1 MLSRPI
7 SYLSAIALCIVIATA
22 AAAAE
27 TAAVNP
33 AATSNDAPKLSCVNK
48 EAEAAKP
55 KVVFQINRAEDAS
68 LILRFVTNY
77 LKVEPEAQVAVVGYA
92 SGIDFMLKSATDG
105 DGKHYAIQINR
116 LLDRGV
122 AFKVC
127 NNTLS
132 ARNATP
138 DVVLAG
144 ASIVPSAVN
153 EIVRLQTQEGYSYF
167 RN

>member
-7 SYLSAIALCIVIATA
+7 SFLSAVGLSIVIATT
-22 AAAAE
+22 AAAE
-27 TAAVNP
+27 TTAVNP

-48 EAEAAKP
+48 GAEAAKP
-55 KVVFQINRAEDAS
+55 KVVFQINKAEDAP

-92 SGIDFMLKSATDG
+92 SGIDFMLKNATDG
-105 DGKHYAIQINR
+105 DGKPYAIQVNR

-132 ARNATP
+132 ARDATP
-138 DVVLAG
+138 EVVLAG
-144 ASIVPSAVN
+144 VSVVPSAVN

>member
-1 MLSRPI
+1 MFSRSI
-7 SYLSAIALCIVIATA
+7 SFLSAIGLSIAIATA
-22 AAAAE
+22 AAGE
-27 TAAVNP
+27 TIAVNP
-33 AATSNDAPKLSCVNK
+33 TATSDDAPKLSCVNK
-48 EAEAAKP
+48 GAEAAKP
-55 KVVFQINRAEDAS
+55 KVVFQINKAEDAP
-68 LILRFVTNY
+68 LILRFVSNY

-92 SGIDFMLKSATDG
+92 SGIDFMLKNAIDG
-105 DGKHYAIQINR
+105 DGKPYAIQVNR

-132 ARNATP
+132 ARDATP

-144 ASIVPSAVN
+144 VGIVPSAVN

>member
-1 MLSRPI
+1 MSPRPI
-7 SYLSAIALCIVIATA
+7 SFLSAIGLSIAIATA
-22 AAAAE
+22 AAGE
-27 TAAVNP
+27 TTAVNP
-33 AATSNDAPKLSCVNK
+33 AATSNDAPKLTCVNK
-48 EAEAAKP
+48 GAEAAKP
-55 KVVFQINRAEDAS
+55 KVVFQINKAEDAP

-92 SGIDFMLKSATDG
+92 SGIDFMLKNATDG
-105 DGKHYAIQINR
+105 DGKPYAIQVNR

-127 NNTLS
+127 NNTLG
-132 ARNATP
+132 ARDATP
-138 DVVLAG
+138 EVVLAG
-144 ASIVPSAVN
+144 VSVVPSAVN

>member
-7 SYLSAIALCIVIATA
+7 SFLTAVGLSIVIATA
-22 AAAAE
+22 VDAQ
-27 TAAVNP
+27 TTP
-33 AATSNDAPKLSCVNK
+33 AQGVATSNEAPKLSCVNK
-48 EAEAAKP
+48 AAEAAVP
-55 KVVFQINRAEDAS
+55 KVVFQINKAEDAP
-68 LILRFVTNY
+68 LILRFVANY
-77 LKVEPEAQVAVVGYA
+77 LKAEPDAQVAVVGYA
-92 SGIDFMLKSATDG
+92 SGIDFMLKSATDS
-105 DGKHYAIQINR
+105 DGKPYAIQVNR

-132 ARNATP
+132 ARNATA

-144 ASIVPSAVN
+144 VTIVPSAVN
-153 EIVRLQTQEGYSYF
+153 EIVRLQTQEGYGYF

>member
-1 MLSRPI
+1 MHSRP
-7 SYLSAIALCIVIATA
+7 SSFLSAVGLSIVIATA
-22 AAAAE
+22 ASAE
-27 TAAVNP
+27 TIAVNP
-33 AATSNDAPKLSCVNK
+33 ATTSNDAPKLSCVNK
-48 EAEAAKP
+48 ATEAAQP
-55 KVVFQINRAEDAS
+55 KVVFQINKAEDAP
-68 LILRFVTNY
+68 LILRFVANY
-77 LKVEPEAQVAVVGYA
+77 LKVEPEAQVVVVGYA
-92 SGIDFMLKSATDG
+92 TGIDFMLKSATDA
-105 DGKHYAIQINR
+105 DGKPYAIQVNR

-144 ASIVPSAVN
+144 VSVVPSAVN

>member
-1 MLSRPI
+1 MSSRSI
-7 SYLSAIALCIVIATA
+7 SFLSAIGLGIAIATA
-22 AAAAE
+22 ATGE
-27 TAAVNP
+27 TTAVNP
-33 AATSNDAPKLSCVNK
+33 AATSNDAPKLSCVDK
-48 EAEAAKP
+48 GAEAAKP
-55 KVVFQINRAEDAS
+55 KVVFQINKAEDAP

-92 SGIDFMLKSATDG
+92 SGIDFMLKNATDG
-105 DGKHYAIQINR
+105 DGKPYAIQVNR

-132 ARNATP
+132 ARDATP
-138 DVVLAG
+138 EVVLAG
-144 ASIVPSAVN
+144 VSVVPSAVN